1 MAANNSSVQT
11 WDEISLGIVTNA
23 IMPNQTFFEKLASV
37 PTVLL
42 ENIDLLSLEFR
53 IVFTAL
59 ACIYISSHGA
69 LRRPPSAKLP
79 KRGKNG
85 EGEGEEEEEEE
96 AEERDDQYVQGLIL
110 SDAIMFPILAGTV
123 LIGLYYL
130 IKWFGDSDILNQIL
144 RAYFS
149 LMSLASLAKFLA
161 DGLHFLTGFAFPS
174 VWIDRHGRVYHI
186 DSGKRGQCYIQ
197 NDTDGQIWDDKKVSP
212 LPSIFS
218 ELKFSEKTTKMLWEI
233 RHLFIEEWTVRVV
246 VHGVVNEKFHI
257 TFNDIFGAVLAIGA
271 NLLYYTT
278 DSTFLSNILGYGLS
292 YTSIIIMSPTTFI
305 TGSSVLYGLF
315 FYDIVMVFYTP
326 YMVTVATKIDA
337 PVKLVFQ
344 SANKAKTSMLGL
356 GDIVIPGMFIA
367 LCLRFDH
374 YMHYYRQQKLEEVE
388 LKADDASSGQLIT
401 STETQRIV
409 VKPDYI
415 NPQGQWGNRF
425 WATKL
430 SKVLSPDATPAL
442 KASTFPKPYFHAAM
456 VGYLLAMVATLA
468 MLLTFKH
475 AQPALLYLVPG
486 VVTVVW
492 LTGLVRGEI
501 SEMWNYTEDGSLDM
515 TDVIV
520 EVDGEGNI
528 IKQIQEEDDW
538 DEREDKHKEGGAE
551 KNSGNE
557 ENKEAGS
564 KTSHGEVAAADK
576 DGRDKAE
583 KYPVFLFSIEAPTP
597 KQ

>member
-1 MAANNSSVQT
+1 
-11 WDEISLGIVTNA
+11 
-23 IMPNQTFFEKLASV
+23 MPNQTFFEKLASV

-42 ENIDLLSLEFR
+42 QHKDLLSLEVR

-69 LRRPPSAKLP
+69 LRRPPSAKLS
-79 KRGKNG
+79 KRSRDGGGK
-85 EGEGEEEEEEE
+85 E
-96 AEERDDQYVQGLIL
+96 AEEREDQYVQGLIL

-130 IKWFGDSDILNQIL
+130 IKWLDDSDILNQIL

-149 LMSLASLAKFLA
+149 FMSLASLGKLFA
-161 DGLHFLTGFAFPS
+161 DGLHFLTGFVFPS
-174 VWIDRHGRVYHI
+174 VWIDRRGQVYHI
-186 DSGKRGQCYIQ
+186 DSGKRGQYYIK
-197 NDTDGQIWDDKKVSP
+197 NDSSDETWDDKKISP
-212 LPSIFS
+212 LPSLFS
-218 ELKFSEKTTKMLWEI
+218 ELRLSEKTNKLLWEI
-233 RHLFIEEWTVRVV
+233 RHLFLEEWTVRVV
-246 VHGVVNEKFHI
+246 VHGLVNEKFNVK
-257 TFNDIFGAVLAIGA
+257 FNDIFGAVLAIGA

-278 DSTFLSNILGYGLS
+278 DSTFLSNILGYAFS
-292 YTSIIIMSPTTFI
+292 YAGIILMSPTTFV

-326 YMVTVATKIDA
+326 YMITVATKLDA

-344 SANKAKTSMLGL
+344 SSSKGKASMLGL
-356 GDIVIPGMFIA
+356 GDIVIPGMFIG
-367 LCLRFDH
+367 LCLRFDQ
-374 YMHYYRQQKLEEVE
+374 YMHYYRQQKLQEVE
-388 LKADDASSGQLIT
+388 LKTDDASSGQLVT
-401 STETQRIV
+401 SKETRRMV
-409 VKPDYI
+409 VKPDYV

-442 KASTFPKPYFHAAM
+442 KASAFPKPYFHAAM
-456 VGYLLAMVATLA
+456 VGYLFAMVATLA
-468 MLLTFKH
+468 MLLAFNH

-486 VVTVVW
+486 VVTAVW
-492 LTGLVRGEI
+492 VTGFVRGEI
-501 SEMWNYTEDGSLDM
+501 SEMWKYTEDGSLDK

-528 IKQIQEEDDW
+528 IKEIEEKK
-538 DEREDKHKEGGAE
+538 DEKKHESEQKDEQKEVAE
-551 KNSGNE
+551 KDFTGE
-557 ENKEAGS
+557 GS
-564 KTSHGEVAAADK
+564 KQAGDKASDGVLTADK
-576 DGRDKAE
+576 DGKDKVE